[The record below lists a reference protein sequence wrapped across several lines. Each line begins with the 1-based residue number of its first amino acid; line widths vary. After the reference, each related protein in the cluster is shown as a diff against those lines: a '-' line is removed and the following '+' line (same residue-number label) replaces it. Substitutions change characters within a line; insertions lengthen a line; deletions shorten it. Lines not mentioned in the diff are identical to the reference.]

1 MMSLKAAVE
10 QVGLA
15 GRELGSGPAI
25 VLARFPDLVHELGSY
40 GFREQTTLE
49 AVALGVIYGMLAEG
63 NPMAEAR
70 LREIHQDWTRDH
82 AAHGVADARGGQL

>member
-1 MMSLKAAVE
+1 MRLKGAVE

-25 VLARFPDLVHELGSY
+25 VLARFPDLVQELGSY
-40 GFREQTTLE
+40 GFREQSTLE

-63 NPMAEAR
+63 NPMAKAR
-70 LREIHQDWTRDH
+70 LQAIHEDWARDH